1 MLACFILPSML
12 NLSYQKNMD
21 KKIGKYISSKKKF
34 TLYSLKIMLVSLLPG
49 SIYYAN
55 PYLNL
60 IMKFNKLA
68 EKNGVA

>member
-1 MLACFILPSML
+1 
-12 NLSYQKNMD
+12 MD